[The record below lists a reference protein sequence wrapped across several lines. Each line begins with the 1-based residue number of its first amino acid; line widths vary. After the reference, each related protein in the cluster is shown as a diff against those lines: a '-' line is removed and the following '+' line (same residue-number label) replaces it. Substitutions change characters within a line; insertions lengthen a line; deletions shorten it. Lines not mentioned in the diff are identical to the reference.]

1 MRNDRLRLRLRHGS
15 CRFLRHGSCRGSE
28 TWILHTSC
36 VEDLQKWNIVRQETW
51 IHKYADMALAQV
63 LCSYPM
69 RVSSLISPYIGSTSG
84 SGSAVGGTFGEG
96 GRNDRL
102 PLRLWLWA
110 WIYVKAREAQPRRTE
125 AGGGTGEGAGRSTST
140 LASGWILEGML
151 THGSCRGSETWILHK
166 CTVEDSQTWILQ
178 RT

>member
-28 TWILHTSC
+28 TWILHKSC
-36 VEDLQKWNIVRQETW
+36 VEDVQKWNIVRKETW

-84 SGSAVGGTFGEG
+84 SGAAVGEAFGEG
-96 GRNDRL
+96 GG
-102 PLRLWLWA
+102 
-110 WIYVKAREAQPRRTE
+110 IKKVYVEATATKQKPDCLGMMKHTNI
-125 AGGGTGEGAGRSTST
+125 SH
-140 LASGWILEGML
+140 LIL
-151 THGSCRGSETWILHK
+151 
-166 CTVEDSQTWILQ
+166 
-178 RT
+178 